1 MSSVRSRKPSDGSVC
16 PVRVFY
22 GLTEQ
27 RRSRNMAVLG
37 LFGLMT
43 LTLVAGLFLQVERVL
58 TLPAVP
64 APKVTFLHAQ
74 FRTIPEKKV
83 QKAETKKI
91 LTEESPFEVAE
102 EPELKKVPEP
112 EAVKKP
118 EVRPEPAPKPAPAD
132 RAKAKPVKK
141 SKPAPVKKPVAAKPA
156 EAKSQASDQ
165 AKVDSVSGGAAPA
178 AVGAAGS
185 ERAEKEK
192 RSAAL
197 SVILQTMEKHKRYP
211 RQGRRSGAEGTC
223 RLLVHVGPDGKVD
236 ACTLAEGSGKAVL
249 DAAAK
254 RLGEKLIGV
263 NTGTSGGF
271 NVLVPVHYSLTDR

>member
-1 MSSVRSRKPSDGSVC
+1 MSSARSRMPTDCTVC
-16 PVRVFY
+16 PVRMLY
-22 GLTEQ
+22 GLTER

-37 LFGLMT
+37 MFGLMT
-43 LTLVAGLFLQVERVL
+43 LTIVTGLFLQVERVL

-64 APKVTFLHAQ
+64 APKVTFMHAQ
-74 FRTIPEKKV
+74 FRTIREKKV
-83 QKAETKKI
+83 QKAETRKI

-102 EPELKKVPEP
+102 APELKKVPEP
-112 EAVKKP
+112 EVVKKP
-118 EVRPEPAPKPAPAD
+118 EVRPEPAPKPTPAD
-132 RAKAKPVKK
+132 KVKAKPVTK
-141 SKPAPVKKPVAAKPA
+141 SKPAPVKKPVAAKPV
-156 EAKSQASDQ
+156 EAKAQASDQ
-165 AKVDSVSGGAAPA
+165 AKVDSVSGRAAPA

-271 NVLVPVHYSLTDR
+271 NVLVPVHYSLTDG